1 MITKISQF
9 HRIIIIV
16 KCLLKSNVARVIL
29 LTKCIDFAYYNL
41 WLTWYKKTKAKTA
54 STNFIWLYFVFS
66 NSFAYL
72 NFE

>member
-1 MITKISQF
+1 M
-9 HRIIIIV
+9 
-16 KCLLKSNVARVIL
+16 L

-54 STNFIWLYFVFS
+54 STNFTWLYFVFS